1 MYALA
6 LRPLPVERPDQL
18 VEVIQGSGA
27 NLHTYAEWKIFR
39 DSQDIF
45 SDVLAYD
52 YFDTTFNIG
61 SADHHEVSGLY
72 VSGDYFSALGVQAVF
87 GRALQ
92 PLDDQPG
99 ASPVCVLGSGLWQ
112 QLYGKSKNILGHAI
126 LVNGNEFQI
135 VGVAPQA
142 FLGVD
147 IGSMPE
153 IFMPLEAQR
162 TYKDYPLLYGRQTP
176 SLDDPHATLLS
187 FVGRLK
193 PGINLSQ
200 ANAGLR
206 VLSPEIHR
214 ALSPHPSEI
223 GGGPPSS
230 LMARSITSD
239 TWLQDMDVV
248 LLLMVMAA
256 VALIIACANIGNL
269 LLTRASKRQGEIAIR
284 LALGATQWRLVRQLL
299 TESVTLS
306 LIGAAAGIL
315 VERWG
320 SQALLWVLSYPDDP
334 VQLDLS
340 WDARLFAFAVGVTLF
355 CALLCGLAP
364 AIRPTRVSIY
374 SALNKRMTTGGRR
387 EQFSNSLLVVLQVG
401 LSMALLVSASLLA
414 RTLHALLA
422 VDPGYDPK
430 GILLAEASWQGTRE
444 SPQHGAFV
452 GQEMLERLRSLPGV
466 VSVSWSRTFSQMS
479 LPRLA
484 VREPAGGER
493 QSACYLI
500 FVSPD
505 YFKTRRTPMPAGR
518 DFNSNDT
525 DASFPSAIL
534 SEALA
539 KTLFPGVNPVGL
551 SFRESDQ
558 RGTGDYPVE
567 VVGGADDMQYRR
579 PSDGPL
585 PVLYR
590 PVSQC
595 GGSCSGIGSYE
606 IRVSGPFPEM
616 TKRLE
621 NTAAMVDP
629 GIALRLSLMS
639 EVIHNTVKRNYAM
652 ALIALTF
659 GSFVCLLALI
669 GVYGMTSYAT
679 AERTREIGIRM
690 ALGAK
695 SGDILRMVLRETMNL
710 MFIGIAFGVG
720 AGLAATQLIQGL
732 IWGVRPTDPLT
743 FVLAAGLMLL
753 IAGIAVLPPARRASK
768 ADPMVALRYE

>member
-1 MYALA
+1 
-6 LRPLPVERPDQL
+6 
-18 VEVIQGSGA
+18 
-27 NLHTYAEWKIFR
+27 
-39 DSQDIF
+39 
-45 SDVLAYD
+45 
-52 YFDTTFNIG
+52 
-61 SADHHEVSGLY
+61 
-72 VSGDYFSALGVQAVF
+72 
-87 GRALQ
+87 
-92 PLDDQPG
+92 
-99 ASPVCVLGSGLWQ
+99 
-112 QLYGKSKNILGHAI
+112 
-126 LVNGNEFQI
+126 
-135 VGVAPQA
+135 
-142 FLGVD
+142 
-147 IGSMPE
+147 
-153 IFMPLEAQR
+153 
-162 TYKDYPLLYGRQTP
+162 
-176 SLDDPHATLLS
+176 
-187 FVGRLK
+187 
-193 PGINLSQ
+193 
-200 ANAGLR
+200 
-206 VLSPEIHR
+206 
-214 ALSPHPSEI
+214 
-223 GGGPPSS
+223 
-230 LMARSITSD
+230 
-239 TWLQDMDVV
+239 
-248 LLLMVMAA
+248 
-256 VALIIACANIGNL
+256 
-269 LLTRASKRQGEIAIR
+269 
-284 LALGATQWRLVRQLL
+284 
-299 TESVTLS
+299 
-306 LIGAAAGIL
+306 
-315 VERWG
+315 
-320 SQALLWVLSYPDDP
+320 
-334 VQLDLS
+334 
-340 WDARLFAFAVGVTLF
+340 
-355 CALLCGLAP
+355 
-364 AIRPTRVSIY
+364 
-374 SALNKRMTTGGRR
+374 
-387 EQFSNSLLVVLQVG
+387 
-401 LSMALLVSASLLA
+401 
-414 RTLHALLA
+414 
-422 VDPGYDPK
+422 
-430 GILLAEASWQGTRE
+430 
-444 SPQHGAFV
+444 
-452 GQEMLERLRSLPGV
+452 
-466 VSVSWSRTFSQMS
+466 
-479 LPRLA
+479 
-484 VREPAGGER
+484 
-493 QSACYLI
+493 
-500 FVSPD
+500 
-505 YFKTRRTPMPAGR
+505 MPAGR

-567 VVGGADDMQYRR
+567 VVGVADDMQYRR

-616 TKRLE
+616 TKRVE